1 MHVTEQAEMGGISIY
16 APPKKKEFR
25 KVWLIKAALLSK
37 WVSLILAPHG
47 KCPGASGQCI
57 LADVKMQL
65 KCCTTQVFQ
74 PCIVWY
80 IDKSCAL
87 MTLNQVTPRITKET
101 FQKTHPRLLTGL
113 LNQNAKGRGRLDMG
127 YL

>member
-1 MHVTEQAEMGGISIY
+1 MGGIPIY
-16 APPKKKEFR
+16 PPKKEFW
-25 KVWLIKAALLSK
+25 KVWLIKAAILSI

-47 KCPGASGQCI
+47 KCPSASGQCI

-80 IDKSCAL
+80 IEKSCAL
-87 MTLNQVTPRITKET
+87 MILNQVTPRITKET

-113 LNQNAKGRGRLDMG
+113 LNQNARGRGRLDMG